1 MFKLIFRFM
10 LITVFLAFLTVG
22 LAMWKGGEPFR
33 YFGEGVIVVGESIM
47 KFGDFVDEFIKG
59 GKELRK
65 NYDKIKDVIVTEDEK
80 RKGSKR

>member
-1 MFKLIFRFM
+1 M
-10 LITVFLAFLTVG
+10 LVTVFLSFLTVG

-47 KFGDFVDEFIKG
+47 KFGDFVDEFIEG
-59 GKELRK
+59 GKELRN
-65 NYDKIKDVIVTEDEK
+65 NYDKIKDVIITEDKK